1 MTKVL
6 LIDDEQRMLDLLTL
20 YLTPAGYQCT
30 KTTSGREGLEYIENE
45 QYDLVLLD
53 IMMPHIDGWEVCKK
67 VRTFSD
73 IPIIMLTARTAEEDI
88 IKGLN
93 EGADDYMTKP
103 FDEAELLARMEAIL
117 RRTSDQND
125 DLAIVFKQL
134 KWDADAFS
142 VTYRKKPLP
151 LTPKEFDILGLFLK
165 NPERVFTRDQLLHI
179 IWREVKTD
187 NRTIDSHIRN
197 LRDKLKKVGFPI
209 NDHLRTIWG
218 IGYKWV
224 NG

>member
-1 MTKVL
+1 MPKVL

-151 LTPKEFDILGLFLK
+151 LTPKEF
-165 NPERVFTRDQLLHI
+165 
-179 IWREVKTD
+179 
-187 NRTIDSHIRN
+187 
-197 LRDKLKKVGFPI
+197 
-209 NDHLRTIWG
+209 
-218 IGYKWV
+218 
-224 NG
+224 